1 MGWFTTIFGNPRQSK
16 LITAEE
22 TNDPSCRLQLRR
34 VRVTIHHH
42 RNRGLGVGS
51 WLFIVAV
58 AAIIVLRFAWAPLL
72 TLLAKLGV
80 SSVSGMLADL
90 MLLVLRV
97 T

>member
-1 MGWFTTIFGNPRQSK
+1 MTRHAACSCGGCASQSI
-16 LITAEE
+16 ITA
-22 TNDPSCRLQLRR
+22 
-34 VRVTIHHH
+34 IA
-42 RNRGLGVGS
+42 GLGVGS

-72 TLLAKLGV
+72 TLLAMLGV